1 MFVTLEDRTSTNL
14 SSTGNTVNFQN
25 STCRVMFAQMTFSQ
39 KFYVDFVR
47 NFTFLG
53 LQMALDVC
61 SISMYKAYNMM
72 AHSFLRL
79 KTPCPTPLGRLNTW

>member
-1 MFVTLEDRTSTNL
+1 MFVTLEDGSSTNL

-25 STCRVMFAQMTFSQ
+25 STCRVMFAQMTFSH

-72 AHSFLRL
+72 AYSFLRL
-79 KTPCPTPLGRLNTW
+79 KTP